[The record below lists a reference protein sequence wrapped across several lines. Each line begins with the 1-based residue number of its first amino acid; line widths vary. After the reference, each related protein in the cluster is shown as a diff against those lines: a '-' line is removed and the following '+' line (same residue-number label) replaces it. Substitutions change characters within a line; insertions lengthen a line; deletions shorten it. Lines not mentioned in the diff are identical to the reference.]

1 MRSSREILLIQITD
15 SHLSTEPDSRLR
27 GVQTWHSLQAVGAL
41 AGPELAR
48 ADAVLATG
56 DLSHDG
62 SPVSYERLR
71 TLFAQ
76 WGLPVLCLPGNHD
89 DPEIMARSL
98 NGHRIGLL
106 ASRTLGAWRIITL
119 NTWVEGSEAGHLP
132 TGELARLETE
142 LAEHR
147 RQHVL
152 ICMHHHPVAVGSP
165 WMDAIGLDNA
175 NELFAIVDRFT
186 QARALLW
193 GHIHQE
199 FDAERG
205 RLRLLGSPSTC
216 VQFRPRTDSPE
227 SDSTLP
233 GYRWLRLKPD
243 GALETGVRRLAAWPP
258 GSLPRQAD

>member
-15 SHLSTEPDSRLR
+15 SHLNAEPGGRLR
-27 GVQTWHSLQAVGAL
+27 GVQTWQSLQAVGTL

-62 SPVSYERLR
+62 SPASYERLR
-71 TLFAQ
+71 ALFAE
-76 WGLPVLCLPGNHD
+76 WGPPALCLPGNHD
-89 DPEIMARSL
+89 DPEVMARSL
-98 NGHRIGLL
+98 HGGHIGLL
-106 ASRTLGAWRIITL
+106 ANCTLGAWRIITL
-119 NTWVEGSEAGHLP
+119 NTWVDGSEAGHLP
-132 TGELARLETE
+132 AAELARLETD

-147 RQHVL
+147 RHHAL
-152 ICMHHHPVAVGSP
+152 ICLHHHPVAVGSP

-175 NELFAIVDRFT
+175 SELFAIVDRFT
-186 QARALLW
+186 QTRALVW

-199 FDAERG
+199 FDADRG

-216 VQFRPRTDSPE
+216 VQFRPHTESPE

-233 GYRWLRLKPD
+233 GYRRLLLKAD
-243 GALETGVRRLAAWPP
+243 GVLETSVRRLAAWPP
-258 GSLPRQAD
+258 GSLPRPGD